1 MIEIKSIIKKN
12 PRYAIGL
19 MSGSSADG
27 VDAALVRIK
36 GTGET
41 LAMKLIHHD
50 TFPYTAPLRNR
61 LLNEHLSAKEVCLL
75 NFELGEEFALAAR
88 AMIEASID
96 EEVEVDFIASHG
108 HTVGH
113 FPPPNNNPVGT
124 LQIGE
129 SAIIAER
136 TGITVVSD
144 FRPRD
149 MAAGGQGAPLV
160 PYVDW
165 VLFRRL
171 SRPVACLNIGGIANF
186 TAVVP
191 DFDKVLAFDTGPGNM
206 IIDGA
211 VRLLTRGA
219 KNFDENGRAA
229 RKGVIIDEFLSYLQG
244 HDFFGKVPPKSTGRE
259 DFGAEVYLRDALAS
273 RRDHSYDDLIATV
286 TRSVS
291 NSIVTAFKR
300 FIHPDFDITE
310 IVIGGGGA
318 MNKTLINWIGEGLP
332 DCTVYTSEQYG
343 IPNSAREAIAFA
355 MLGNETLH
363 GTPNNVPQ
371 ATGANNAVVLG
382 KVTPA

>member
-1 MIEIKSIIKKN
+1 MIEVQTIIEKN

-19 MSGSSADG
+19 MSGNSADG
-27 VDAALVRIK
+27 VDAALVRLK
-36 GTGET
+36 GTGDT
-41 LAMKLIHHD
+41 LAMKLMHHD
-50 TFPYTAPLRNR
+50 TFPYTPSLKTR
-61 LLNEHLSAKEVCLL
+61 LLSEHLSVKDVCIL
-75 NFELGEEFALAAR
+75 NFELGEQFALAAR
-88 AMIEASID
+88 AMIEESID
-96 EEVEVDFIASHG
+96 EDVEVDFIASHG
-108 HTVGH
+108 HTVAH
-113 FPPPNNNPVGT
+113 FPPPTNNPVGT

-149 MAAGGQGAPLV
+149 MAANGQGAPLV
-160 PYVDW
+160 PYADW
-165 VLFRRL
+165 VLFRTL
-171 SRPVACLNIGGIANF
+171 GRPVACLNIGGIANF

-219 KNFDENGRAA
+219 KDYDENGRSA
-229 RKGVIIDEFLSYLQG
+229 RKGVVIDEFLAYLLG
-244 HDFFGKVPPKSTGRE
+244 HDFFAKVPPKSTGRE
-259 DFGAEVYLRDALAS
+259 EFGAEVYLRDALAS
-273 RRDHSYDDLIATV
+273 RREHSHEDLIATV
-286 TRSVS
+286 TKAVS
-291 NSIVTAFKR
+291 DSIVTAFKR
-300 FIHPDFDITE
+300 FVQPDFEIEE
-310 IVIGGGGA
+310 IVIAGGGA
-318 MNKTLINWIGEGLP
+318 MNKTLIMWIEEGLP